1 MIRVKIE
8 IDETTREYVGLTE
21 EEQQV
26 LLNNF
31 EDLKHNLEQQIKT
44 HLQGVLLNL
53 KNIKE
58 EIEK

>member
-1 MIRVKIE
+1 MIRVRIE

-44 HLQGVLLNL
+44 HLQSVLLNL

>member
-1 MIRVKIE
+1 MIRVRIE
-8 IDETTREYVGLTE
+8 IDETTREYVGLSE
-21 EEQQV
+21 DEQQV

-44 HLQGVLLNL
+44 HLQSVLLNL

>member
-1 MIRVKIE
+1 MVRVKIE

-21 EEQQV
+21 EEKQV

-31 EDLKHNLEQQIKT
+31 EDLKYNLEQQIKT
-44 HLQGVLLNL
+44 HLQSVLLNL

>member
-1 MIRVKIE
+1 MVRVKIE

-44 HLQGVLLNL
+44 HLQSVLLNL

>member
-1 MIRVKIE
+1 MVRVKIE
-8 IDETTREYVGLTE
+8 IDETAREYVGLTE

-44 HLQGVLLNL
+44 HLQSVLLNL

>member
-1 MIRVKIE
+1 MIRVRIE

>member
-1 MIRVKIE
+1 MVRVRIE

-44 HLQGVLLNL
+44 HLQSVLLNL

>member
-1 MIRVKIE
+1 MIRVNIE
-8 IDETTREYVGLTE
+8 IDESTREYVGLSE

-31 EDLKHNLEQQIKT
+31 EDLKHNLEQQIKI
-44 HLQGVLLNL
+44 HLQSVLLNL

>member
-44 HLQGVLLNL
+44 HLQSVLLNL